1 MTDDMDYS
9 AGAAW
14 MDGEVIPIS
23 EAKISVLDWGLT
35 RSDITYDVVHVWNGA
50 FFRIDDYLER
60 FITSMSKLRLD
71 IGLEKEEIRSALVE
85 LISTS
90 GLKSAYVSMVA
101 SRGTPIIFLV
111 MYWSVSNTFVSLGYG
126 KSK

>member
-1 MTDDMDYS
+1 MSYDIDYS

-23 EAKISVLDWGLT
+23 DAKISVLDWGLT

-60 FITSMSKLRLD
+60 FVTSMHKLRLD
-71 IGLEKEEIRSALVE
+71 VGLDKEAIRTALVE
-85 LISTS
+85 QIATS

-101 SRGTPIIFLV
+101 SRGIPIISGTRDLSSPNFL
-111 MYWSVSNTFVSLGYG
+111 YH
-126 KSK
+126 

>member
-1 MTDDMDYS
+1 MSDDMDYS

-60 FITSMSKLRLD
+60 FTTSMSKLRLD
-71 IGLEKEEIRSALVE
+71 VGLDKEEIRAAIVD

-90 GLKSAYVSMVA
+90 GLKSA
-101 SRGTPIIFLV
+101 
-111 MYWSVSNTFVSLGYG
+111 
-126 KSK
+126 